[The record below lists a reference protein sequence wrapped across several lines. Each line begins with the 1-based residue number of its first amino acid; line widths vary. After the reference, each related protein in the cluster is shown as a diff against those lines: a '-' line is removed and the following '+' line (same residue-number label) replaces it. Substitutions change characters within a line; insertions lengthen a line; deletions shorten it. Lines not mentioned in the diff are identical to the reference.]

1 LVQAALAESGET
13 TENSSDLASLSTSEI
28 NAQIH
33 STIEEAIKSKVTL
46 AVEAALTSQ
55 DELYSEKLQELVQA
69 IDKDHSSKLK
79 RIVEAVD
86 KNNADKLVKVIK
98 KYEGEIS
105 DSAKEFKN
113 TLVESISDYL
123 EEYVDEALPAEA
135 VLEATQNRT
144 AMEVLNN
151 LRSVLAVDSTLMSE
165 SVKEAVLDG
174 KTQITQL
181 SEQLEKVERENA
193 LIKEA
198 YNKTK
203 ADPLLESKTS
213 KLPAKK
219 AEYMHRVLGD
229 KSPKFIEE
237 NFEYTARLFD
247 KKETERVSVIKE
259 EAFAKRKVK
268 ADAPVIVQ
276 EKKEVS
282 NPYLDELNR
291 MK

>member
-1 LVQAALAESGET
+1 MSKDQLLPESIKEVLTEESVQS
-13 TENSSDLASLSTSEI
+13 
-28 NAQIH
+28 
-33 STIEEAIKSKVTL
+33 IEEAIKDKLTL
-46 AVEAALTSQ
+46 SVEAALASQ
-55 DELYSEKLQELVQA
+55 DELYSEKLQELMQA

-86 KNNADKLVKVIK
+86 RNNAEKLVKVIS

-105 DSAKEFKN
+105 GSAKEFKT

-135 VLEATQNRT
+135 VLEATKNRT

-151 LRSVLAVDSTLMSE
+151 LRKVLAVDSSLMSE
-165 SVKEAVLDG
+165 SVKEAVMDG
-174 KTQITQL
+174 KTQIDAL
-181 SEQLEKVERENA
+181 SEKLEKVERENA

-203 ADPLLESKTS
+203 ADLLLESKTS
-213 KLPAKK
+213 KLSAKK
-219 AEYMHRVLGD
+219 SEYMHRVLGD

-268 ADAPVIVQ
+268 ADAPVLVQ
-276 EKKEVS
+276 EKKEIS

>member
-1 LVQAALAESGET
+1 MSKDQLLPESVKEV
-13 TENSSDLASLSTSEI
+13 LSEESVL
-28 NAQIH
+28 
-33 STIEEAIKSKVTL
+33 TIEEAIKDKLTL
-46 AVEAALTSQ
+46 SVEAALASQ
-55 DELYSEKLQELVQA
+55 DELYSEKLQELVEA
-69 IDKDHSSKLK
+69 IDKDHSAKLK

-86 KNNADKLVKVIK
+86 KSNAEKLVKVIN
-98 KYEGEIS
+98 KYEGEINGG
-105 DSAKEFKN
+105 AKEFKD

-123 EEYVDEALPAEA
+123 EEYVDEVLPADA

-151 LRSVLAVDSTLMSE
+151 LRNVLAVDSTLMSE

-174 KTQITQL
+174 KTQITDL
-181 SEQLEKVERENA
+181 SEKLEKLERENA

-203 ADPLLESKTS
+203 ADLLLESKTA

-219 AEYMHRVLGD
+219 AEYMQRVLGD

-259 EAFAKRKVK
+259 EAFAQRKVK

>member
-1 LVQAALAESGET
+1 MSKDQLLPESVKEVLTEESVQ
-13 TENSSDLASLSTSEI
+13 
-28 NAQIH
+28 
-33 STIEEAIKSKVTL
+33 TIEEAIKDKVTL

-86 KNNADKLVKVIK
+86 KNNADKLVKVIQ
-98 KYEGEIS
+98 KYEGELS
-105 DSAKEFKN
+105 GSAKEFKN

-123 EEYVDEALPAEA
+123 EEYVDEAVPAA
-135 VLEATQNRT
+135 AILEATQNKT
-144 AMEVLNN
+144 AMEVLTN
-151 LRSVLAVDSTLMSE
+151 LRKVLAVDSTLMSE
-165 SVKEAVLDG
+165 SVKEAVMDG
-174 KTQITQL
+174 KTQIDELT
-181 SEQLEKVERENA
+181 SKLEKVERENA

-203 ADPLLESKTS
+203 ADLLLEGRTA

-219 AEYMHRVLGD
+219 AEYMRKVLGD
-229 KSPKFIEE
+229 KTPKFIEE

-247 KKETERVSVIKE
+247 KKETERLEVIKE
-259 EAFAKRKVK
+259 EAFVSRKVK
-268 ADAPVIVQ
+268 ADAPVQKVVK
-276 EKKEVS
+276 ESKKVS
-282 NPYLDELNR
+282 NPYLEELNR

>member
-1 LVQAALAESGET
+1 MSKDNLLPESVKEVLTEESVQ
-13 TENSSDLASLSTSEI
+13 
-28 NAQIH
+28 
-33 STIEEAIKSKVTL
+33 TIEEAIKDKVTL

-86 KNNADKLVKVIK
+86 KNNADKLVKVIN
-98 KYEGEIS
+98 KYEGELS
-105 DSAKEFKN
+105 SSAKEFKN
-113 TLVESISDYL
+113 TLVESISEYL
-123 EEYVDEALPAEA
+123 EEYVDEAMPAEA
-135 VLEATQNRT
+135 ILEATQNRT

-151 LRSVLAVDSTLMSE
+151 LRKVLAVDSSLMNE
-165 SVKEAVLDG
+165 SVKDAVMDG
-174 KTQITQL
+174 KTQIEELT
-181 SEQLEKVERENA
+181 SKLEKVERENG

-203 ADPLLESKTS
+203 ADLLLESKTS

-247 KKETERVSVIKE
+247 KKESERIDVIKE
-259 EAFAKRKVK
+259 EAFTNRKVK
-268 ADAPVIVQ
+268 ADAPVQQIVQ
-276 EKKEVS
+276 EKKEIS
-282 NPYLDELNR
+282 NPYLEELTR

>member
-1 LVQAALAESGET
+1 MSKDQLLPESVKEVLTEESVQ
-13 TENSSDLASLSTSEI
+13 
-28 NAQIH
+28 
-33 STIEEAIKSKVTL
+33 TIEEAIKDKVTL

-98 KYEGEIS
+98 KYEGELS
-105 DSAKEFKN
+105 GSAKEFKD
-113 TLVESISDYL
+113 TIVESISDYL
-123 EEYVDEALPAEA
+123 EEYVDEAVPAA
-135 VLEATQNRT
+135 AILEATQNRT
-144 AMEVLNN
+144 AMEVLTN
-151 LRSVLAVDSTLMSE
+151 LRKVLAVDSSLMSE
-165 SVKEAVLDG
+165 SVKEAVMDG
-174 KTQITQL
+174 KTQIDEL
-181 SEQLEKVERENA
+181 ASKLEKVERENA

-203 ADPLLESKTS
+203 ADLLLEGRTA

-219 AEYMHRVLGD
+219 AEYMRKVLGD
-229 KSPKFIEE
+229 KTPKFIEE

-247 KKETERVSVIKE
+247 KKESERLEVIKE
-259 EAFAKRKVK
+259 EAFTNRKVK
-268 ADAPVIVQ
+268 ADAPVQQLQ
-276 EKKEVS
+276 EKKKVS
-282 NPYLDELNR
+282 NPYLDELDR

>member
-1 LVQAALAESGET
+1 MSKDQLLPESVKEVLTEESVQ
-13 TENSSDLASLSTSEI
+13 
-28 NAQIH
+28 
-33 STIEEAIKSKVTL
+33 TIEEAIKDKVTL

-86 KNNADKLVKVIK
+86 KNNADKLVKVIQ
-98 KYEGEIS
+98 KYEGELS
-105 DSAKEFKN
+105 GSAKEFKN

-123 EEYVDEALPAEA
+123 EEYVDEAVPAA
-135 VLEATQNRT
+135 AILEATQNKT
-144 AMEVLNN
+144 AMEVLTN
-151 LRSVLAVDSTLMSE
+151 LRKVLAVDSTLMSE
-165 SVKEAVLDG
+165 SVKEAVMDG
-174 KTQITQL
+174 KTQIDELT
-181 SEQLEKVERENA
+181 SKLEEVERENA

-203 ADPLLESKTS
+203 ADLLLEGKTA

-219 AEYMHRVLGD
+219 AEYMRKVLGD
-229 KSPKFIEE
+229 KTPKFIEE

-247 KKETERVSVIKE
+247 KKESERLEVIKE
-259 EAFAKRKVK
+259 EAFTNRKVK
-268 ADAPVIVQ
+268 ADAPVRQLQ

-282 NPYLDELNR
+282 NPYLDELDR

>member
-1 LVQAALAESGET
+1 MSKEQLLPESVKGALTEESVQ
-13 TENSSDLASLSTSEI
+13 
-28 NAQIH
+28 
-33 STIEEAIKSKVTL
+33 TIEEAIKDKVTL

-55 DELYSEKLQELVQA
+55 DELYSDKLQELVQA

-86 KNNADKLVKVIK
+86 KNNADKLVQVIK
-98 KYEGEIS
+98 KYEGELS
-105 DSAKEFKN
+105 DSAKEFKT

-144 AMEVLNN
+144 AKEVLNN

-174 KTQITQL
+174 KTQITRL

-203 ADPLLESKTS
+203 ADLLLESKTS
-213 KLPAKK
+213 KLSAKK

-247 KKETERVSVIKE
+247 KKETERIEVIKE
-259 EAFAKRKVK
+259 QAFTNRKVK
-268 ADAPVIVQ
+268 ADAPVQKVVQ
-276 EKKEVS
+276 ESKQVS
-282 NPYLDELNR
+282 NPYLEELNR